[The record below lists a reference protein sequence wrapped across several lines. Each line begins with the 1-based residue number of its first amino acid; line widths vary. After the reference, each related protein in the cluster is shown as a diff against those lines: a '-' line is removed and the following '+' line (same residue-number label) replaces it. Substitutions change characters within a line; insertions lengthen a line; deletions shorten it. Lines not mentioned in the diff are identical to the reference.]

1 MSEMADL
8 MTQNIFLEAR
18 MQNYFKALS
27 KANHEQITEM
37 RLNRAFLYLP
47 QCEME
52 G

>member
-1 MSEMADL
+1 MSEMTDL

-18 MQNYFKALS
+18 MQNHFKDLS
-27 KANHEQITEM
+27 KANHKQIIDM

>member
-1 MSEMADL
+1 MSEMTDL

-18 MQNYFKALS
+18 MQNHFKALS